1 MEWLNFNHLLYFG
14 AIAEEGSISKAG
26 ERLRLTHPTLSVQ
39 LRVFETFLGQ
49 PLFER
54 RGRRLLLTPFG
65 AQLAEFAGEAARLSA
80 QVIDFARGRGPGR
93 SGPSLRVGLRA
104 SLPKTIA
111 YRLIA
116 PAMAANPTLSIS
128 VQQGEFDALLSEL
141 ATQKLHVVLADRAP
155 PQGSSLRLHAHLLGE
170 TAIVLY
176 GTPALA
182 RRYRKGFPG
191 SLEGAPLLLPSVASG
206 LRGRMDRWLAE
217 RDLRARVVAEID
229 DAGVLRAF
237 GLGGRGLFPVRD
249 ALAAEIADSRGVVP
263 IGKLVGLRERYYAI
277 SVERRV
283 RHPAV
288 SAIVANARSQLP
300 EPVR

>member
-14 AIAEEGSISKAG
+14 AIAEEGSISRAA
-26 ERLRLTHPTLSVQ
+26 ERLSLTHPTLSVQ
-39 LRVFETFLGQ
+39 LRIFEGFLGQ

-65 AQLAEFAGEAARLSA
+65 AQMAEFASEAARLSA
-80 QVIDFARGRGPGR
+80 QAIDFARDRGLDRPGPR
-93 SGPSLRVGLRA
+93 LRVGLRA

-116 PAMAANPTLSIS
+116 PAMAADPSLS
-128 VQQGEFDALLSEL
+128 VTVTQAEFEPLLSDL
-141 ATQKLHVVLADRAP
+141 ANQKLHVVLADRAP
-155 PQGSSLRLHAHLLGE
+155 PQGSSLKLHAHLLGE
-170 TAIVLY
+170 TDIVLY
-176 GTPALA
+176 GSPALA
-182 RRYRKGFPG
+182 RRYRRGFPG
-191 SLEGAPLLLPSVASG
+191 SLQGAPLVLPGEGTG
-206 LRGRMDRWLAE
+206 LRPRMERWLAE
-217 RDLRARVVAEID
+217 RDLRARVIAEVD

-249 ALAAEIADSRGVVP
+249 ALAAEVDDSRGVVRV
-263 IGKLVGLRERYYAI
+263 GKLEGLRERYYAI

-288 SAIVANARSQLP
+288 SAIVANARSRLP